1 MTRPLKI
8 AVCQFAP
15 GSLDADANS
24 DGQQP
29 RRNLERAHDYVR
41 QAARQHANVICF
53 PEYFLTGVMA
63 DPKHH
68 ELAQPSHKRQRHDHK
83 TNATTASTNSAA
95 TWLDSFRQLAQE
107 LDIDIVVGTI
117 VEEVLEKQLSSA
129 ENNGTS
135 PSAAADSVPSMH
147 NVSHYIEAKTGRI
160 LESYHKRNLWHPE
173 KEYLLPGRES
183 HTVFETSYGRV
194 GILVCWDLAWPE
206 AFRSLLLQNVDVV
219 FAPTCWLGSD
229 GADVGLAHDPRCEEK
244 FLDSLI
250 VARAFEN
257 ECAVVLANC
266 GGEAE
271 DGWIGRSRV
280 AVPFKGSVAEAKS
293 EREEL
298 FFADIDLDILKDA
311 REVYGVR
318 TDLVPKLKALGQ
330 LPDYVKE

>member
-1 MTRPLKI
+1 MSRPLRI

-29 RRNLERAHDYVR
+29 QRNLDRALEYVR
-41 QAARQHANVICF
+41 QAAEQHANVVCF
-53 PEYFLTGVMA
+53 PEYFLTGIMA

-68 ELAQPSHKRQRHDHK
+68 TLAQPPHKSQRHEHVS
-83 TNATTASTNSAA
+83 NATPSSIESAA
-95 TWLDSFRQLAQE
+95 TWLESFRHVAQE
-107 LDIDIVVGTI
+107 VVIDIVVGTI
-117 VEEVLEKQLSSA
+117 VESGHEP
-129 ENNGTS
+129 T
-135 PSAAADSVPSMH
+135 PSMH
-147 NVSHYIEAKTGRI
+147 NVSHYIQGKTGKV

-173 KEYLLPGRES
+173 KEYLQPGRES
-183 HTVFETSYGRV
+183 HVVFETAYGRV
-194 GILVCWDLAWPE
+194 GLLVCWDLAWPE

-219 FAPTCWLGSD
+219 YAPTCWLGSD
-229 GADVGLAHDPRCEEK
+229 GADIGLEHDPRCEEK

-257 ECAVVLANC
+257 ECVVVLANC
-266 GGEAE
+266 GGEAK

-293 EREEL
+293 EQEEL
-298 FFADIDLDILKDA
+298 FFADVDLGILKDA
-311 REVYGVR
+311 REVYGIR

-330 LPDYVKE
+330 LPDYVDE